1 MFYDTLLCGVIIMA
15 ETKEITRLYVVT
27 DTEQGY
33 DNIGDID
40 GGMFDEKW
48 LKQHI
53 ISHGTEG
60 LLERLGGMIRQ
71 ILNTKYDYNREKSEQ
86 DNIAMAKSC
95 NG

>member
-1 MFYDTLLCGVIIMA
+1 MA

-27 DTEQGY
+27 DSETSY

-40 GGMFDEKW
+40 GGMFDENW

-60 LLERLGGMIRQ
+60 LLERLGSMIRQ
-71 ILNTKYDYNREKSEQ
+71 VLNIKYDYNREKSEQ

>member
-1 MFYDTLLCGVIIMA
+1 MA

-27 DTEQGY
+27 DSETSY

-60 LLERLGGMIRQ
+60 LLERLGGMITQ
-71 ILNTKYDYNREKSEQ
+71 VLNVKYAYNREKSEQ
-86 DNIAMAKSC
+86 DNRDMAKTS
-95 NG
+95 NA